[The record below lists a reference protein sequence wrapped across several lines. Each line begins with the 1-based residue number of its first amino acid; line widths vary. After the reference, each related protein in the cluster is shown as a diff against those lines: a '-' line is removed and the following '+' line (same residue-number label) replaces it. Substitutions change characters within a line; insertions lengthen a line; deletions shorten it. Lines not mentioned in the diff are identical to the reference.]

1 MKYEV
6 TSLNTKKLFAE
17 ALKEI
22 VVQKSFSKVTV
33 SELIRACNVNRK
45 TFYYHFTDVY
55 DLLKWT
61 LEQEAIDVVKK
72 FDLIVDY
79 EEVILFAMDYIE
91 KNDVFL
97 NNIYYSVGRDELKRF
112 FYTDFIEI
120 TTSIIKQIETINKVT
135 LPKEFEMFLSSFYTE
150 AIAGTLLEWIVN
162 KEKHD
167 RQQTIDYISVIF
179 RTGLPAAIRQYSDVA
194 K

>member
-22 VVQKSFSKVTV
+22 VVQKSFPEVTV

-72 FDLIVDY
+72 FDLIADY

-97 NNIYYSVGRDELKRF
+97 KNIYDSVGRDELKRF

-120 TTSIIKQIETINKVT
+120 TISMIKQVEAITEITV
-135 LPKEFEMFLSSFYTE
+135 PEEFEMFLSSFYTE

-162 KEKHD
+162 KEEHD

-179 RTGLPAAIRQYSDVA
+179 RTALPASITQYSDET

>member
-79 EEVILFAMDYIE
+79 EEVILFVMDYIE

-97 NNIYYSVGRDELKRF
+97 RNIYHSVGIDDLKRF

-120 TTSIIKQIETINKVT
+120 ITSIIKQIETVNKVT
-135 LPKEFEMFLSSFYTE
+135 LPKEFETFLSCFYTE

-162 KEKHD
+162 KEKYD

-179 RTGLPAAIRQYSDVA
+179 RTGLPAAIMQYSDEA

>member
-72 FDLIVDY
+72 FDLIADY

-97 NNIYYSVGRDELKRF
+97 KNIYDSVGRDELKRF

-120 TTSIIKQIETINKVT
+120 TISMIKQVEAITEITV
-135 LPKEFEMFLSSFYTE
+135 PEEFEMFLSSFYTE

-162 KEKHD
+162 KEEHD